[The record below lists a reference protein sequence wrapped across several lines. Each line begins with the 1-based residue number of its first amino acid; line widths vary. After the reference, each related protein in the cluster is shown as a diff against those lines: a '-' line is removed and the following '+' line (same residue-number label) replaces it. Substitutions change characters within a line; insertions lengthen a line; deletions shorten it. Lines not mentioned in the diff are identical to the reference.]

1 MTKNSLSVVVIAL
14 VGGEALS
21 SCVDRLPLAEVEC
34 IVVLKEGMETEEWK
48 RRYPSVIVL
57 ERPESEPTPVRRSE
71 GLRAASGGIVGF
83 LEDTSW
89 PDESWCEGVHAA
101 FTQLRTV
108 AAGGPA
114 KLAPM
119 LPSRCQA
126 LFWNEYGAFASLPQ
140 NPPITPVMRVPG
152 NNMAFRRLDLLTILA
167 SLGEGLIEGPVCTR
181 ILAAGGQIV
190 FHQLMGVTFS
200 TCDQHNARLST
211 RFHHGRLYAASRVK
225 NKPWTARLFYLAKTP
240 ILPMV
245 LIVRGARGK
254 RIAGSSTDNFRVFL
268 WMSLM
273 MIAWS
278 LGEALG
284 AVRGAGSSMSEWR

>member
-1 MTKNSLSVVVIAL
+1 
-14 VGGEALS
+14 
-21 SCVDRLPLAEVEC
+21 
-34 IVVLKEGMETEEWK
+34 
-48 RRYPSVIVL
+48 
-57 ERPESEPTPVRRSE
+57 
-71 GLRAASGGIVGF
+71 
-83 LEDTSW
+83 
-89 PDESWCEGVHAA
+89 
-101 FTQLRTV
+101 
-108 AAGGPA
+108 
-114 KLAPM
+114 
-119 LPSRCQA
+119 
-126 LFWNEYGAFASLPQ
+126 
-140 NPPITPVMRVPG
+140 
-152 NNMAFRRLDLLTILA
+152 
-167 SLGEGLIEGPVCTR
+167 
-181 ILAAGGQIV
+181 
-190 FHQLMGVTFS
+190 MGVTFS